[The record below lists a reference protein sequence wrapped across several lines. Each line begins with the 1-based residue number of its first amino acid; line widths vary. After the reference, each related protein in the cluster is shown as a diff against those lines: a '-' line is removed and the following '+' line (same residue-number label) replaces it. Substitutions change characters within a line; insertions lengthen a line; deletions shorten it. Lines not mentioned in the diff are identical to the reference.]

1 LTTWFTARGVP
12 DELLAAHPWNRR
24 SAPTS
29 LAENI
34 DGMPEDDDLN
44 YPLLTLLLLRR
55 YGRSFTTADLA
66 RLWLDEL
73 PAGRT

>member
-1 LTTWFTARGVP
+1 MAER
-12 DELLAAHPWNRR
+12 HPWNRR
-24 SAPTS
+24 SRPTS

-44 YPLLTLLLLRR
+44 YPLLGLLLLRR
-55 YGRSFTTADLA
+55 HGAEFTTADVA

-73 PAGRT
+73 